1 MRHATDLDWAAA
13 TGHRFVDELLAGT
26 VADDVL
32 AHYLVQDYQF
42 CDAFTALLGQAC
54 ASAPGLTSRLRFA
67 RQLGMFASDEDT
79 YFIDSFDALGVP
91 EAERFEPTLTQATLD
106 FDRVMRD
113 AIESRSYAQVL
124 AVLLVAEKLYL
135 DWAERAD
142 RDGMAATRPE
152 HVGWVDLHRG
162 PDFRAWVEW
171 MQAELG
177 RQRAQRPTRQ
187 GRSRAGV
194 HAVGGVRAGVLRRGI
209 RPLTTWQGSSAGP
222 ARSCW
227 RHSTP
232 APGRGPAQED
242 RCTPSS
248 EAPPPPS
255 TRCGR

>member
-1 MRHATDLDWAAA
+1 MATFSERLRATNAAGWDA
-13 TGHRFVDELLAGT
+13 AVGHRFVDELLAGT
-26 VADDVL
+26 LADDVL
-32 AHYLVQDYQF
+32 AGYLVQDYQF

-171 MQAELG
+171 LQAELDANEPSDPRDKDAAERAFTRSVACERAFFDAAYG
-177 RQRAQRPTRQ
+177 R
-187 GRSRAGV
+187 
-194 HAVGGVRAGVLRRGI
+194 
-209 RPLTTWQGSSAGP
+209 
-222 ARSCW
+222 
-227 RHSTP
+227 
-232 APGRGPAQED
+232 
-242 RCTPSS
+242 
-248 EAPPPPS
+248 
-255 TRCGR
+255 